1 MIETAINDG
10 ANVIIISC
18 NDATAANDALKEA
31 LDKGI
36 KLIYIDSPATV
47 EASATF
53 ATDNFAAGEAVGKK
67 LLEELEAAEIK
78 EGKIGIVSAQAGVQ
92 SCIDRVSKPPLSC
105 LKAKS

>member
-1 MIETAINDG
+1 MNIHLITMDQMDVHWVKLEK
-10 ANVIIISC
+10 
-18 NDATAANDALKEA
+18 AAKAK
-31 LDKGI
+31 
-36 KLIYIDSPATV
+36 V
-47 EASATF
+47 EELT
-53 ATDNFAAGEAVGKK
+53 AAGEAVGKK